1 MQLTRERREAAR
13 AFILERARPL
23 EQALYRHF
31 FEGADA
37 STVLDALAAYQ
48 NADGGFGHGIE
59 PDVRTPA
66 SSAIATSVALQTL
79 RDTHTPATHPIV
91 ERAIA
96 YLLATYDAAREVWP
110 IIPPEA
116 NNAPHAPWWTWSEAL
131 AENWSGFRANPRAEI
146 VGYLYD
152 YAALVPQELRARL
165 TDAVVE
171 HAEALPDEMEMHDL
185 FCYLRLVE
193 TRTLSDTARNRLRER
208 LSRAIRATV
217 VVDEEAW
224 GGYGL
229 MPLSVAPSPDA
240 PFASAL
246 REAVERNLDYE
257 IGQQT
262 DDGSWSPAWSW
273 GDDHPEAW
281 AAARVEWQGVL
292 TLKTLRSL
300 QAWGRMEG

>member
-23 EQALYRHF
+23 ERTLYAHF

-37 STVLDALAAYQ
+37 GTALDALAAFQ

-59 PDVRTPA
+59 PDLRTSA

-79 RDTHTPATHPIV
+79 RDTKTPATHPIV
-91 ERAIA
+91 ARAIA
-96 YLLATYDAAREVWP
+96 YLLATYDAAGEVWP

-116 NNAPHAPWWTWSEAL
+116 NDAPHAPWWTWSEAL
-131 AENWSGFRANPRAEI
+131 AENWGGFRANPRAEI

-152 YAALVPQELRARL
+152 YASLVPPELLARL

-171 HAEALPDEMEMHDL
+171 HAEALPDAMEMHDL
-185 FCYLRLVE
+185 LCYLRLVE
-193 TRTLSDTARNRLRER
+193 THTLPDAARERLRER
-208 LSRAIRATV
+208 LARAVRATV
-217 VVDEEAW
+217 VFDAAGR

-229 MPLSVAPSPDA
+229 TPLAAAPSPDA
-240 PFASAL
+240 PFASTL
-246 REAVERNLDYE
+246 GEAVEHNLDYE
-257 IGQQT
+257 IGQQS

-273 GDDHPEAW
+273 GDDYPEAW
-281 AAARVEWQGVL
+281 AAARIEWQGVL
-292 TLKTLRSL
+292 TLKSLRSL
-300 QAWGRMEG
+300 QAWGRLEE